1 MREFT
6 QDRSHSFA
14 HSRIVESNSQLKGI
28 LLTTQEG
35 TKMKDLTN
43 APSATQNLWDQAPS
57 RFTFADIL
65 ARNPM
70 AVIYVESD
78 FLNLVTWELI

>member
-1 MREFT
+1 MARPSLKEEILKLMREYT

-14 HSRIVESNSQLKGI
+14 HSRIVESNSQLKAI

-43 APSATQNLWDQAPS
+43 APSATQNL
-57 RFTFADIL
+57 
-65 ARNPM
+65 
-70 AVIYVESD
+70 
-78 FLNLVTWELI
+78 